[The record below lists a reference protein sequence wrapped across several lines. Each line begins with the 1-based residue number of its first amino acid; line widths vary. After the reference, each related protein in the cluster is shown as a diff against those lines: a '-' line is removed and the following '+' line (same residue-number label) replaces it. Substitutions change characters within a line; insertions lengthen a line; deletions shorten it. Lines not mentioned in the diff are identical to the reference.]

1 MESIGVL
8 MTCPMSP
15 YLEHELDKRFNFLRL
30 WKFPANQK
38 SHYLKL
44 HSESIQGVV
53 GNATIGANA
62 ELIGALPK
70 LEIVS
75 SYSVGLDKIDLGLC
89 REKGIKVTYCPDLIT
104 DDAADTGIALIL
116 AVLRRICQC
125 DRYIKN
131 GDWKKNGDFMLTTK
145 VHFSL
150 CPPEDF
156 LLDFWSKL

>member
-1 MESIGVL
+1 

-15 YLEHELDKRFNFLRL
+15 YLEQELDKRFNFLRL
-30 WKFPANQK
+30 WKFPENQK
-38 SHYLKL
+38 SHFLKL
-44 HSESIQGVV
+44 HSDSIRGVV

-89 REKGIKVTYCPDLIT
+89 KEKGIKVAYCPDLIT
-104 DDAADTGIALIL
+104 DDAADTGVALIL

-125 DRYIKN
+125 DSYVKN
-131 GDWKKNGDFMLTTK
+131 GLWKNGDFMLTSK
-145 VHFSL
+145 VTGGSIGLHQQYHA
-150 CPPEDF
+150 
-156 LLDFWSKL
+156 LLPHILRK